1 MIGRARVLLLTVV
14 GLLLA
19 SCTDGGNSPPTGVQ
33 SPRGTAVNPFG
44 TNLPQ
49 CEPPPRIATPGWFP
63 RDLPLPPNSYTTQAL
78 PVSFGY
84 QRAVL
89 VVPGTA
95 EQFGQYVLREWP
107 RAGWVL
113 GRGDAEPGEV
123 EDQFLK
129 PPAIGAFRVR
139 TEFCTPGYSL
149 MLLIYSKNRTAVP
162 LPSPT
167 PRGAPLVP
175 SPSPSS

>member
-1 MIGRARVLLLTVV
+1 MVSARILLISVA
-14 GLLLA
+14 GLVLA
-19 SCTDGGNSPPTGVQ
+19 SCADGGNGPPTSVVSPRVPGVSPPIAG
-33 SPRGTAVNPFG
+33 G
-44 TNLPQ
+44 LPE
-49 CEPPPRIATPGWFP
+49 CESPPRIATPSWFP
-63 RDLPLPPNSYTTQAL
+63 KDLPLPPNSYTTQAL
-78 PVSFGY
+78 PGSFGY

-95 EQFGQYVLREWP
+95 EDFGQFVLREWP

-113 GRGDAEPGEV
+113 GRGDSEPGEV

-149 MLLIYSKNRTAVP
+149 MLLIYSKDRAAVP

-175 SPSPSS
+175 SPSPAP

>member
-1 MIGRARVLLLTVV
+1 MFDRARVALIFGAVLLLTACMAGDRTTPPRV
-14 GLLLA
+14 
-19 SCTDGGNSPPTGVQ
+19 SPQTGVPPQ
-33 SPRGTAVNPFG
+33 GGGT
-44 TNLPQ
+44 LPQ
-49 CEPPPRIATPGWFP
+49 CENPPKIATPAWFP
-63 RDLPLPPNSYTTQAL
+63 RDLPLPPGSYTTQAL
-78 PVSFGY
+78 PASFGY

-95 EQFGQYVLREWP
+95 EDFGRYVLQAWP

-149 MLLIYSKNRTAVP
+149 MLLIFSKNRTAVP

-175 SPSPSS
+175 SPSPSP

>member
-1 MIGRARVLLLTVV
+1 MKGRARVLLLTVV

-19 SCTDGGNSPPTGVQ
+19 SCTDGGNRPDSGVQ
-33 SPRGTAVNPFG
+33 SPRGTATNPFG
-44 TNLPQ
+44 SGLPQ
-49 CEPPPRIATPGWFP
+49 CEPPPRIATPAWFP
-63 RDLPLPPNSYTTQAL
+63 KDLPLPRNSYTTQAL

-95 EQFGQYVLREWP
+95 EQFGQFVLREWP

-167 PRGAPLVP
+167 PRGVPLVP
-175 SPSPSS
+175 SPSPS

>member
-1 MIGRARVLLLTVV
+1 MTRPSRRLLVFVV
-14 GLLLA
+14 AVVLA
-19 SCTDGGNSPPTGVQ
+19 SCTGDRPSTRGSPWPTGAAGPAGEL
-33 SPRGTAVNPFG
+33 S
-44 TNLPQ
+44 LPECQ
-49 CEPPPRIATPGWFP
+49 FPPRIATPAWFP
-63 RDLPLPPNSYTTQAL
+63 RDLPLPPRSYTTQSL
-78 PVSFGY
+78 PASFGY
-84 QRAVL
+84 QRAVF

-95 EQFGQYVLREWP
+95 EEFGRFVLTEWP

-149 MLLIYSKNRTAVP
+149 MLIIYSKNRTAVP

-175 SPSPSS
+175 SPSPS

>member
-1 MIGRARVLLLTVV
+1 MVFVF
-14 GLLLA
+14 A
-19 SCTDGGNSPPTGVQ
+19 SCDAGDGGRSPAVSPTGGQ
-33 SPRGTAVNPFG
+33 SPLPRG
-44 TNLPQ
+44 LPQ
-49 CEPPPRIATPGWFP
+49 CENPPRIATPEWFP
-63 RDLPLPPNSYTTQAL
+63 EDLPLPQGSYTTQAL
-78 PVSFGY
+78 PASFGY

-95 EQFGQYVLREWP
+95 EDFGRFVLREWP

-139 TEFCTPGYSL
+139 TEFCSPGYSL

-167 PRGAPLVP
+167 PRGVPLVP
-175 SPSPSS
+175 SPSPTP

>member
-1 MIGRARVLLLTVV
+1 MSSARVLLVFMV
-14 GLLLA
+14 FVFA
-19 SCTDGGNSPPTGVQ
+19 SCDAGDGGRSPAVSPTGGQ
-33 SPRGTAVNPFG
+33 SPLPRG
-44 TNLPQ
+44 LPQ
-49 CEPPPRIATPGWFP
+49 CENPPRIATPEWFP
-63 RDLPLPPNSYTTQAL
+63 EDLPLPQGSYTTQAL
-78 PVSFGY
+78 PASFGY

-95 EQFGQYVLREWP
+95 EDFGRFVLREWP

-139 TEFCTPGYSL
+139 TEFCSPGYSL

-167 PRGAPLVP
+167 PRGVPLVP
-175 SPSPSS
+175 SPSPTP

>member
-1 MIGRARVLLLTVV
+1 MATAPV
-14 GLLLA
+14 G
-19 SCTDGGNSPPTGVQ
+19 GG
-33 SPRGTAVNPFG
+33 
-44 TNLPQ
+44 LPQ
-49 CEPPPRIATPGWFP
+49 CENPPKIPTPAWFP
-63 RDLPLPPNSYTTQAL
+63 KDLPLPSGSYTTQAL
-78 PVSFGY
+78 PASYGY

-95 EQFGQYVLREWP
+95 EQFGQYVLKEWP

-129 PPAIGAFRVR
+129 PPAVGAFRVR

>member
-1 MIGRARVLLLTVV
+1 MRRARAVLTVAV
-14 GLLLA
+14 GLALA
-19 SCTDGGNSPPTGVQ
+19 ACGGGEGNTPPVRSSFRPSVIPTNRGV
-33 SPRGTAVNPFG
+33 PK
-44 TNLPQ
+44 
-49 CEPPPRIATPGWFP
+49 CENPPRVPTPTWLP
-63 RDLPLPPNSYTTQAL
+63 KDLPLPQGSYTTQAL
-78 PVSFGY
+78 PATFGY

-95 EQFGQYVLREWP
+95 EDFGRYVLEEWP

-149 MLLIYSKNRTAVP
+149 MLIIYSRNRTAVP

-167 PRGAPLVP
+167 PRGVPLTP
-175 SPSPSS
+175 SPSPSA